1 MSNNQDLI
9 QTLEKS
15 IAESQKNIRVL
26 NAVKDADNFIVVTL
40 AGNTVTSTTS
50 DGMNVSNA
58 VASLAAAIR
67 SYSVKLQNP
76 DDVNTLLNIVNA
88 EVGQVSDH
96 LQDLIM
102 QERADQEQAD
112 RERQMSEP
120 EVADYSSMDAPSR
133 APIAKRPAAKGVTHK

>member
-26 NAVKDADNFIVVTL
+26 NSVKDTDDFIVVTL
-40 AGNTVTSTTS
+40 VGNTVTVTSS

-67 SYSVKLQNP
+67 SYSEKLHHP

-88 EVGQVSDH
+88 EVAQISEH
-96 LQDLIM
+96 LQDLVLEERAE
-102 QERADQEQAD
+102 QERN
-112 RERQMSEP
+112 MSEP
-120 EVADYSSMDAPSR
+120 EMVDVIPVDAPSR
-133 APIAKRPAAKGVTHK
+133 APELKHPATKGVPHK

>member
-15 IAESQKNIRVL
+15 ITESQKNIRVL
-26 NAVKDADNFIVVTL
+26 NAVKDTDNFIVVTL
-40 AGNTVTSTTS
+40 AGNTVTATTS

-88 EVGQVSDH
+88 EVDQISDH

-102 QERADQEQAD
+102 QERADQEQVELD
-112 RERQMSEP
+112 RQMVEP
-120 EVADYSSMDAPSR
+120 EVADYSSVDAPSR
-133 APIAKRPAAKGVTHK
+133 APELKRPATKGVPHK

>member
-40 AGNTVTSTTS
+40 AGNTVTATTS

-88 EVGQVSDH
+88 EVAQISEH
-96 LQDLIM
+96 LQDLVLE
-102 QERADQEQAD
+102 ERAEQEQAD

-120 EVADYSSMDAPSR
+120 EVADYSSVDAPSR
-133 APIAKRPAAKGVTHK
+133 AHIAKRPAAKGVTHK